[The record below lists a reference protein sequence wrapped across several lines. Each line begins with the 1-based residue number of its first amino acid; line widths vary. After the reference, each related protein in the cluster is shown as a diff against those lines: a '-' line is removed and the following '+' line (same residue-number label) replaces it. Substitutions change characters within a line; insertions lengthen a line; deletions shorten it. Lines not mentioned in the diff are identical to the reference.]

1 MKKLIASF
9 CIILLG
15 FSIVS
20 AKDVV
25 SNKPMSNQASFEESF
40 SPTEVKIMATGLGTK
55 GGFFSDPEKNAILDA
70 RKSAVQ
76 FVLTGGT
83 DPILNTL
90 DAKAKF
96 EEMAEEFYKGEN
108 VNAYISWEAD
118 KVITS
123 MKTTLPNGDK
133 GVKFTKLFRVNKQ
146 KLKDD
151 LAAKGVIVSQDAL
164 AQAVGM
170 PNIMVL
176 PEAPKGVSPIAVLDN
191 DQLARHAAGA
201 IESYLTA
208 RQYEV
213 QVPKGADQ
221 LNEMTSMLA
230 EGKGAEEDMS
240 YKIALSL
247 GSDVYITY
255 NLNSDIKTTG
265 KASVSVKAY
274 ETTTARLLGT
284 ETGYSKTRMGSPA
297 EPLIEEAIN
306 DAIDKVLQRVTN
318 YWTTDMQKGIQY
330 KLIFKM
336 LANFNEDQIDVIQIA
351 ISKIVKDGFPLKKE
365 NVITDKT
372 MDYNVWAKKEQYDG
386 STDIYKAMRDK
397 MKGTAKL
404 KKINSNRKLIIVGIG
419 EE

>member
-1 MKKLIASF
+1 MKKLIVLSSL
-9 CIILLG
+9 ILLAATLG
-15 FSIVS
+15 F

-25 SNKPMSNQASFEESF
+25 SNKPMSNQATFVESF
-40 SPTEVKIMATGLGTK
+40 SPTEWTIQATGLGTK
-55 GGFFSDPEKNAILDA
+55 GGFFSDPEKNAVLDA

-76 FVLTGGT
+76 YVLTGGT
-83 DPILNTL
+83 DPLLSNA
-90 DAKAKF
+90 DAKSKF
-96 EEMAEEFYKGEN
+96 EAMAEEFYKNDN

-133 GVKFTKLFRVNKQ
+133 GVKFTKLFRVNRQ

-151 LAAKGVIVSQDAL
+151 LVAKNVLVSMDAL
-164 AQAVGM
+164 AQAVGL

-176 PEAPKGVSPIAVLDN
+176 PEAPKGVTPISILDS
-191 DQLARHAAGA
+191 DPLAKHAASA

-221 LNEMTSMLA
+221 LNEMTGMLA
-230 EGKGAEEDMS
+230 EGKGAEEDVS

-247 GSDVYITY
+247 GSDVYIVY
-255 NLNSDIKTTG
+255 NINPDIKTTG
-265 KASVSVKAY
+265 KASVSVRAY
-274 ETTTARLLGT
+274 ETTTAKLLGT

-306 DAIDKVLQRVTN
+306 DAIDKVLQRITN
-318 YWTTDMQKGIQY
+318 YWTADMQKGIQY

-336 LANFNEDQIDVIQIA
+336 LASFDEDKTEAIQDK
-351 ISKIVKDGFPLKKE
+351 ISDFVKKFPLKKE
-365 NVITDKT
+365 NVVTDKT

-386 STDIYKAMRDK
+386 SNDVYKAFRNE

-404 KKINSNRKLIIVGIG
+404 KKIQLNRKLIIVGIG